1 MSKVGKDI
9 PQDNPKEVIG
19 GGLNGSVVKQL
30 IAREK
35 LLSQNKRSKDHLLF
49 FNSNGAWAR
58 LVSSINTITEEETK
72 ALADGTVTI
81 KEVTG
86 NKNLAYNNVLMGG
99 VFKQTTPK
107 NQTSIGSGL
116 NQELHNPIN
125 IDSKGFI
132 TAGDINKAAYNKYE
146 SLGFRPQ
153 PGITS
158 VSVNSKGTYGT
169 LREAEVQ
176 VTVWTLEDLEMMQAL
191 YLRPGYTILLEWG
204 HSLQLDSET
213 GTVNKEI
220 DFYRKFLTQKLKK
233 DVIQNDLK
241 EIAFNSDYNYD
252 SMSGYISNFN
262 WSFRDDGGYDCVIK
276 IISTG
281 TVLES
286 IAVTFDTSN
295 VYPGKQLDSWKDD
308 KGKKERRSIYHK
320 LFVELEHLHGTPDSY
335 SNFSTGI
342 TGASQ
347 LNAAAYEFITGDTEE
362 AKALAL
368 EGLDNI
374 SKALY
379 GDAEEEMRK
388 ALDIQTTTGRKLAAD
403 PTFKQKLDKLIK
415 GDTVVYKGK
424 DYSWGPDKE
433 KTFITALEEEEVTQ
447 YMNEKFGMYGLEF
460 KMNFAGD
467 SMTVKVK
474 GNDDIDDRYIDLDL
488 DNEKNRQV
496 YFWKL
501 VDYMLENG
509 KLPEDQ

>member
-132 TAGDINKAAYNKYE
+132 TAGDINKAAYNKYG

-220 DFYRKFLTQKLKK
+220 DFYRIKKRRNTKRLKR
-233 DVIQNDLK
+233 
-241 EIAFNSDYNYD
+241 NS
-252 SMSGYISNFN
+252 
-262 WSFRDDGGYDCVIK
+262 
-276 IISTG
+276 
-281 TVLES
+281 L
-286 IAVTFDTSN
+286 
-295 VYPGKQLDSWKDD
+295 
-308 KGKKERRSIYHK
+308 
-320 LFVELEHLHGTPDSY
+320 
-335 SNFSTGI
+335 
-342 TGASQ
+342 
-347 LNAAAYEFITGDTEE
+347 
-362 AKALAL
+362 
-368 EGLDNI
+368 
-374 SKALY
+374 
-379 GDAEEEMRK
+379 
-388 ALDIQTTTGRKLAAD
+388 
-403 PTFKQKLDKLIK
+403 
-415 GDTVVYKGK
+415 
-424 DYSWGPDKE
+424 
-433 KTFITALEEEEVTQ
+433 
-447 YMNEKFGMYGLEF
+447 
-460 KMNFAGD
+460 
-467 SMTVKVK
+467 
-474 GNDDIDDRYIDLDL
+474 
-488 DNEKNRQV
+488 
-496 YFWKL
+496 
-501 VDYMLENG
+501 
-509 KLPEDQ
+509 